1 MGDARLA
8 PLAFPGGT
16 DGRRTDSPTN
26 DERMDA
32 HLKRIE
38 AMVFERL
45 YRKEAARLAAEQGNE
60 QEEGKRCDG
69 H

>member
-1 MGDARLA
+1 
-8 PLAFPGGT
+8 
-16 DGRRTDSPTN
+16 
-26 DERMDA
+26 MDA

-60 QEEGKRCDG
+60 QEEGKRCDD